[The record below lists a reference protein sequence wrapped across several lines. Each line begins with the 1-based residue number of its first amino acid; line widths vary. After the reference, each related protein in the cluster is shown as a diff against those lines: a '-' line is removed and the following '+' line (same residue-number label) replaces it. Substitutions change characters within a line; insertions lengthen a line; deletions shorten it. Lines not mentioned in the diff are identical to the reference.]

1 MTLIEERNDITPR
14 LAVGGG
20 VFADRLCNDGF
31 RAAVLAAA
39 LICTACRD
47 GSLREAATAHN
58 QLAGDA
64 CPGPSQLMTPAEV
77 EVCAPD
83 LQLRSHIDYGDVMA
97 LTDLTYTTIVGF
109 RPLKMTIYMPKR
121 GTGPYPLVVFVHGG
135 GWRLDPE
142 GSEGASGIAAVLQL
156 ARRGYVVAV
165 PAYRTSGEAKFPAQL
180 LDVKAAIRYAKT
192 HAATYHASVT
202 RVAVWG
208 ASAGG
213 NLAALVATT
222 CGVSQ
227 LEPPASPPAVPGGPR
242 IPFIDPAADSCVRAV
257 VDWFG
262 PIDFSSMDAEAQID
276 GQAGKVHGLAGSPE
290 SQYLGCAVA
299 DCPAERVQAADPITY
314 AGPRSAPTLIMHGLG
329 DRRVPW
335 QQSRQLYDALQAHG
349 VESRLVLVP
358 GADHEFGG
366 LDAEQ
371 HRAQVDTV
379 IEWIRAHTQS

>member
-1 MTLIEERNDITPR
+1 MGNHGVRAAI
-14 LAVGGG
+14 LAVAMGCVACHGGS
-20 VFADRLCNDGF
+20 V
-31 RAAVLAAA
+31 
-39 LICTACRD
+39 
-47 GSLREAATAHN
+47 REAAIAPT
-58 QLAGDA
+58 QLAGDH
-64 CPGPSQLMTPAEV
+64 CPGPSVLMTPAEV
-77 EVCAPD
+77 EVCEPD
-83 LQLRSHIDYGDVMA
+83 LLKRSHLDYGEVVAFTDV
-97 LTDLTYTTIVGF
+97 TYTTILGF

-180 LDVKAAIRYAKT
+180 LDVKSAIRYAKT
-192 HAATYHASVT
+192 HAATYHAAAD

-213 NLAALVATT
+213 NIAALVATT
-222 CGVSQ
+222 CGVLQ
-227 LEPPASPPAVPGGPR
+227 LEPAAMSPAMPGGPR
-242 IPFIDPAADSCVRAV
+242 IPYLDPAADSCVRTA

-262 PIDFSSMDAEAQID
+262 PIDFSTMDAEAESD
-276 GQAGKVHGLAGSPE
+276 GQTGKQHGLAGSPE

-299 DCPAERVQAADPITY
+299 ECPAERVQAADPITY
-314 AGPRSAPTLIMHGLG
+314 AGSGSAPTLIMHGLA

-335 QQSRQLYDALQAHG
+335 QQSQQFYDALQAHG

-358 GADHEFGG
+358 DADHEFGG
-366 LDAEQ
+366 LGAER
-371 HRAQVDTV
+371 HREQVDMV
-379 IEWIRAHTQS
+379 IEWIGSHIKS

>member
-1 MTLIEERNDITPR
+1 M
-14 LAVGGG
+14 LAM
-20 VFADRLCNDGF
+20 
-31 RAAVLAAA
+31 A
-39 LICTACRD
+39 LVCSACRE
-47 GSLREAATAHN
+47 GSVRDAVAAPG
-58 QLAGDA
+58 QLAGDK
-64 CPGPSQLMTPAEV
+64 CPAPSLVMTPAEF

-83 LQLRSHIDYGDVMA
+83 LLQRSHIDYGDVMA
-97 LTDLTYTTIVGF
+97 FTDVTYATIVGF

-121 GTGPYPLVVFVHGG
+121 GSGPYPLVVFVHGG

-142 GSEGASGIAAVLQL
+142 GSEGASGIAAVLKL
-156 ARRGYVVAV
+156 SRRGYVVAL

-192 HAATYHASVT
+192 HAATYHASSV

-222 CGVSQ
+222 CGIAQ
-227 LEPPASPPAVPGGPR
+227 LEPAAAAQAVPGGPR
-242 IPFIDPAADSCVRAV
+242 VPFIDPATDSCVRAA

-262 PIDFSSMDAEAQID
+262 PIDFSTMDAEAELD
-276 GQAGKVHGLAGSPE
+276 GQSGKVHGLAGSPE
-290 SQYLGCAVA
+290 SEYIGCAIA
-299 DCPAERVQAADPITY
+299 QCPAERVQAADAIGY
-314 AGPRSAPTLIMHGLG
+314 AGPRSAPTLIMHGLA

-335 QQSRQLYDALQAHG
+335 QQSQQFYDALQAHG

-366 LDAEQ
+366 LSAE
-371 HRAQVDTV
+371 RRSAQVDMV
-379 IEWIRAHTQS
+379 IEWIGSHTKS